1 MSNLPSSSRW
11 VLTDS
16 PWFWTLLFTL
26 CATVA
31 VLAMGGKYGRR
42 QSTIERKYQAR
53 QRLQQEAIL
62 PTQAEGTSDGRSP
75 QAFSQSN
82 STLVPLWPLAA
93 ITFSLSLFSGF
104 MLLRQRRAIV
114 VADESGLR

>member
-1 MSNLPSSSRW
+1 MSNLRVGSRW

-16 PWFWTLLFTL
+16 PWFWTLLFSL
-26 CATVA
+26 CATTA

-53 QRLQQEAIL
+53 QRLQQENVLTTRPEA
-62 PTQAEGTSDGRSP
+62 TSDGPSP

-82 STLVPLWPLAA
+82 STLIPLWPLAV
-93 ITFSLSLFSGF
+93 ITLSLSLFSGF
-104 MLLRQRRAIV
+104 MLARQRIANA
-114 VADESGLR
+114 VADESDLR

>member
-26 CATVA
+26 CGTFA
-31 VLAMGGKYGRR
+31 VLAMGDKYGRR

-53 QRLQQEAIL
+53 QRLQQEKGL
-62 PTQAEGTSDGRSP
+62 TTQAEGTSDGGSP
-75 QAFSQSN
+75 QAFSQSD
-82 STLVPLWPLAA
+82 STLIPLWPLAA
-93 ITFSLSLFSGF
+93 ITLSLSLFSGF
-104 MLLRQRRAIV
+104 MLVRQRMANK
-114 VADESGLR
+114 VADESDLR